1 MSQNTYEGP
10 RHGDYV
16 RYVDDLLRASPLYR
30 SAAQGWMAQGRSD
43 FTDAVA
49 TPGAQSRSVVERLR
63 EQVLAAA
70 EKAHAAAQQ
79 ASVRSAPGRQ
89 APAGDRNAG
98 GRTDRGRQAARA
110 PTQAQAPAASKAV
123 RNTVFKIGPGQLLGI
138 VIGLI
143 LAVVIPGIG
152 PFILLLTIINAIVKG
167 FRSGLKSSK

>member
-30 SAAQGWMAQGRSD
+30 SAAKGWMVQGRSD

-49 TPGAQSRSVVERLR
+49 TPGAQSQSVVERVR
-63 EQVLAAA
+63 EQVQAAA
-70 EKAHAAAQQ
+70 EKARVAAQQ
-79 ASVRSAPGRQ
+79 ASMPSAPGRQ

-98 GRTDRGRQAARA
+98 RVDRGRQAA
-110 PTQAQAPAASKAV
+110 QAQARAPAIDKAGKK
-123 RNTVFKIGPGQLLGI
+123 TVFKIGPGQVLGI

-152 PFILLLTIINAIVKG
+152 PFILLLTIINAVVKG
-167 FRSGLKSSK
+167 FRSGLKSSR

>member
-16 RYVDDLLRASPLYR
+16 RYVDELLRASPLYR
-30 SAAQGWMAQGRSD
+30 SAAHGWMAQGRSD

-49 TPGAQSRSVVERLR
+49 TPGAQSQSVVERVR
-63 EQVLAAA
+63 EQVQAAA
-70 EKAHAAAQQ
+70 EKARIAAQQ
-79 ASVRSAPGRQ
+79 ASVPALPGRQ
-89 APAGDRNAG
+89 PSAGDRNG
-98 GRTDRGRQAARA
+98 GRADRGRQAARA
-110 PTQAQAPAASKAV
+110 QQAHASSAAKAV
-123 RNTVFKIGPGQLLGI
+123 KKTVFKIGPGQLLGI

-167 FRSGLKSSK
+167 FRSGLKSSG